1 MTISLIEFIT
11 YNILSIIISSGI
23 ITMVIKTKIEQSI
36 KHNYDKQL
44 ERLKQDYK
52 EKFDL
57 IKNQNDLYFSE
68 LKNNK
73 DRYNSK
79 QFEIYNNL
87 WTSLVELKF
96 SADTLWNTANQRNL
110 KDFSTKVSSA
120 KKSIEISS
128 LLLES
133 NDYENLI
140 SLIKSFNDFQF
151 GKGLLLEKIQNKTTL
166 DFKNSLV
173 DDTEISNTIENNRQM
188 KENYDALIIKLK
200 EKFKEQIKGN

>member
-128 LLLES
+128 LLLEN